1 MDLKKYRENIRNEL
15 LQGVNQQA
23 VKQTLMK
30 TGNYT
35 KKTTKKHVDLVED
48 EIKRVRQPMK
58 RAKPSAI
65 IYNSDRNAHYTEGT
79 SGSDDEASVES
90 MPVVGG
96 KMPGIKS
103 LKKLGSDIVSGSKS
117 AANDLASGTKKVVI
131 ATAAKELGTNI
142 YSGLKSG
149 AQSLMSEAP
158 IAAEEALPVA
168 EEAAPLLLAAGVKKP
183 RKKRVVSEK
192 EQRRHALIRKLM
204 QKHKCTLAEASNHIK
219 KNNINY

>member
-30 TGNYT
+30 TGNYA

-65 IYNSDRNAHYTEGT
+65 IYNSD
-79 SGSDDEASVES
+79 SDGETSVES
-90 MPVVGG
+90 MPVIGG

-103 LKKLGSDIVSGSKS
+103 LKKLGSDIVKGSKS

-168 EEAAPLLLAAGVKKP
+168 EAAAPLLLAAGVKKP

-204 QKHKCTLAEASNHIK
+204 QKHNCSLAEASNHIK